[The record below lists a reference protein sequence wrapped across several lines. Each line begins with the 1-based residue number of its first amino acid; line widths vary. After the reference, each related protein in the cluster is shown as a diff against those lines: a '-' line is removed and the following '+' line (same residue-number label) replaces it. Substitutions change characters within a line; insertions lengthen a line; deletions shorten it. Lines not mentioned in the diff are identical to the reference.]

1 MLQAGLILKA
11 RRRARVGLTDYSR
24 YVAPDELPVAH
35 HQLVCDT
42 MDRVFAGELNRVIIM
57 MPPGSAKSTYA
68 TVRAPAYLLGRY
80 GKKGVISASYNDT
93 LAEQFGRKVRN
104 LVASEAHQEVFP
116 NSALSPDSRAKGE
129 WETTEG
135 GFYFACGVGSG
146 VTGRRADVI
155 IVDDPIKSRQEADSK
170 LIRDKTWQWY
180 TTDLRTRGKP
190 GYAIVL
196 IQTRWHEDDLA
207 GRILPEK
214 WAGESGYV
222 TARDGEQWFVLCVPA
237 QAAANDPLGRAV
249 GEWLWPEYMTADHWR
264 LTKQIYEA
272 ESGSIRDWNA
282 LYQQRPTA
290 EDGIY
295 FRREW
300 FEGRRFKM
308 GDQPT
313 ECVRYMSIDGALSE
327 EKGADSTEIAEWDV
341 DQHGNIYAVNWWTGQ
356 KNPSDWV
363 DTLIDRI
370 AVGQPIYLVYERAN
384 LEQTA
389 LPFLMKRMQERGIM
403 VATHALTSHGDK
415 QAKTQS
421 FQAMQSSGRVYWP
434 LTTWAERVIDQL
446 LRFPAGK
453 HDDCVDA
460 CGNMGRFLAWM
471 WAANPPK
478 PKPKTFQDAWN
489 APIVAADMF
498 RLPDERAA

>member
-1 MLQAGLILKA
+1 
-11 RRRARVGLTDYSR
+11 
-24 YVAPDELPVAH
+24 
-35 HQLVCDT
+35 

-237 QAAANDPLGRAV
+237 QAV
-249 GEWLWPEYMTADHWR
+249 
-264 LTKQIYEA
+264 
-272 ESGSIRDWNA
+272 
-282 LYQQRPTA
+282 
-290 EDGIY
+290 
-295 FRREW
+295 
-300 FEGRRFKM
+300 
-308 GDQPT
+308 
-313 ECVRYMSIDGALSE
+313 
-327 EKGADSTEIAEWDV
+327 
-341 DQHGNIYAVNWWTGQ
+341 
-356 KNPSDWV
+356 
-363 DTLIDRI
+363 
-370 AVGQPIYLVYERAN
+370 
-384 LEQTA
+384 
-389 LPFLMKRMQERGIM
+389 
-403 VATHALTSHGDK
+403 
-415 QAKTQS
+415 
-421 FQAMQSSGRVYWP
+421 
-434 LTTWAERVIDQL
+434 
-446 LRFPAGK
+446 
-453 HDDCVDA
+453 
-460 CGNMGRFLAWM
+460 
-471 WAANPPK
+471 
-478 PKPKTFQDAWN
+478 
-489 APIVAADMF
+489 
-498 RLPDERAA
+498 